1 MSKNYVHKPKTQNSA
16 EFRVYLRNVLLEYDK
31 QLQKLYAIED
41 TLKFMKD
48 EMKRMPDDGPFDVGK
63 ISDAISE
70 NRFKVNFAGYKVN
83 ETLDAIVKE
92 REALIANPEKETA

>member
-41 TLKFMKD
+41 TLKFMTD
-48 EMKRMPDDGPFDVGK
+48 EMKSMPNDGPFDVVK
-63 ISDAISE
+63 ISEFILKSQD
-70 NRFKVNFAGYKVN
+70 KVNLACYVVDY
-83 ETLDAIVKE
+83 TLGDNVKE
-92 REALIANPEKETA
+92 REALLANPVETA